1 MVLLL
6 FGFSLWSWSTLF
18 VKTVAL
24 LRLNWLSNT
33 FEQAFWQEGSS
44 LKHLYDT
51 FAREPVE
58 PMAVCFKAILQELPQ
73 TFPKARLKTQA
84 KDDLKKRL
92 EDALA
97 ILITKEVSSLQKGLS
112 DLASLASTSV
122 FIGLF
127 GTVWGIM
134 QSFQAIAT
142 SGNTSLAVVA
152 PAISEALF
160 ATALGLFVAIPASFG
175 YNALLAAVSRY
186 HTRLEVFAKQT
197 IFSFLS
203 EITTEER

>member
-44 LKHLYDT
+44 LKDLYDT